1 MGAVRGGQGTFLVGM
16 LRPVE
21 GVDFMSG
28 GAQVSWIGEAEG
40 ATPLERVFAQRPEL
54 LRRYKAF
61 YASLWEG
68 GVLPRRVLE
77 LCRLRIAAVHGCAQ
91 EWAVR
96 DAGVHLS
103 AAEAAALEAGECS
116 CFTPSEQAA
125 LAVAEQFPFQHHEID
140 DAAVAEVQAA
150 FGAKGAVALLTA
162 LAFFDVT
169 CRWKLTLAVPAQ
181 PVALDR
187 PPLHQGALA

>member
-1 MGAVRGGQGTFLVGM
+1 M
-16 LRPVE
+16 
-21 GVDFMSG
+21 
-28 GAQVSWIGEAEG
+28 
-40 ATPLERVFAQRPEL
+40 ERLFAHRPEL

-68 GVLPRRVLE
+68 EVLPRRVLE

-96 DAGVHLS
+96 DAGVQLG
-103 AAEAAALEAGECS
+103 AAEAAALEAGECAGFS
-116 CFTPSEQAA
+116 PAEQAA
-125 LAVAEQFPFQHHEID
+125 LAVAEQFPFQHHEIED
-140 DAAVAEVQAA
+140 PAVAEVQAA
-150 FGAKGAVALLTA
+150 FGAKGAVALLIA

-169 CRWKLTLAVPAQ
+169 CRWKLVLAVPSQ
-181 PVALDR
+181 PVELDR

>member
-1 MGAVRGGQGTFLVGM
+1 M
-16 LRPVE
+16 
-21 GVDFMSG
+21 
-28 GAQVSWIGEAEG
+28 SWIGEAKG
-40 ATPLERVFAQRPEL
+40 AAPLERLFGHRPEL

-96 DAGVHLS
+96 DAGVQLS
-103 AAEAAALEAGECS
+103 AAETAALKAGECA
-116 CFTPSEQAA
+116 CFSPSEQAA
-125 LAVAEQFPFQHHEID
+125 LAVAAQFPFQHHEIG
-140 DAAVAEVQAA
+140 DAAVAEVEAA
-150 FGAKGAVALLTA
+150 FGAKGAVALLIA

-169 CRWKLTLAVPAQ
+169 CRWKLALAVPSQ
-181 PVALDR
+181 PVELEH

>member
-1 MGAVRGGQGTFLVGM
+1 M
-16 LRPVE
+16 
-21 GVDFMSG
+21 
-28 GAQVSWIGEAEG
+28 SWIGEAAG
-40 ATPLERVFAQRPEL
+40 ATPLERLFAHRPEL

-96 DAGVHLS
+96 DAEAQLS
-103 AAEAAALEAGECS
+103 AAEVAALEAGDCTGFS
-116 CFTPSEQAA
+116 PAEQAA

-140 DAAVAEVQAA
+140 DPAVAEVRAA
-150 FGAKGAVALLTA
+150 FGAKGAVALLIA
-162 LAFFDVT
+162 LAFFDVA
-169 CRWKLTLAVPAQ
+169 CRWKLALAVPSQ
-181 PVALDR
+181 PVELDR